1 MADFEFIKMHGLGN
15 DYVFID
21 VTDTQIDAP
30 QLLSRRIS
38 DRAESIGSDG
48 LILYERLS
56 ESRCAL
62 RMRIFNADGSEAE
75 LCGNG
80 IRCLARHAFES
91 GMVSD
96 HVFEIE
102 TGAGVLGVEIHDEDD
117 RFLGVSVEMGRAT
130 TALEASGVS
139 LPGLDGDE
147 SGIGVRVDL
156 VTLLADHD
164 IRLDRQGLDDVV
176 SFVSIGNPH
185 LVFWVREPAA
195 LEAFDLARFGPIL
208 EHHPWFKDRIN
219 VHVVRVDSA
228 CQVTMRSWE
237 RGSGETSACGTGA
250 SAVSVAGALEKRTS
264 PSISAIL
271 PGGTLE
277 LVYDSHQGA
286 VRMTGPAETI
296 CTGVVRSDGTII
308 SLKDTL
314 A

>member
-21 VTDTQIDAP
+21 VTDAP
-30 QLLSRRIS
+30 VDTPHLMSRRVS
-38 DRAESIGSDG
+38 DRVESIGSDG
-48 LILYERLS
+48 LLLFERLRD
-56 ESRCAL
+56 SRCAL

-96 HVFEIE
+96 HAFEIE
-102 TGAGVLGVEIHDEDD
+102 TGAGALAVVIHDEADHCF
-117 RFLGVSVEMGRAT
+117 RVSVEMGRAST
-130 TALEASGVS
+130 SLEDSGVS

-147 SGIGVRVDL
+147 SGIGVRLDL
-156 VTLLADHD
+156 VTLLGDHD
-164 IRLDRQGLDDVV
+164 ASLDRQGLDDIA

-185 LVFWVREPAA
+185 LVLWTSEPEA
-195 LEAFDLARFGPIL
+195 LAAFDLARFGPIL

-250 SAVSVAGALEKRTS
+250 SAVSVAGALENRTS

-277 LVYDSHQGA
+277 LVYDSLQGA
-286 VRMTGPAETI
+286 VRMSGPAETI

-308 SLKDTL
+308 SLKDIP

>member
-21 VTDTQIDAP
+21 VTDTEIDAP

-38 DRAESIGSDG
+38 DRAGSIGSDG

-102 TGAGVLGVEIHDEDD
+102 TGAGALAVDVRHEAD
-117 RFLGVSVEMGRAT
+117 RFQGVAVEMGRAAVT
-130 TALEASGVS
+130 LEDSDVF
-139 LPGLDGDE
+139 LPGFDGDH
-147 SGIGVRVDL
+147 SAIGVRIDL
-156 VTLLADHD
+156 PSLLGDHGV
-164 IRLDRQGLDDVV
+164 RLDREGLDEVV

-185 LVFWVREPAA
+185 LVLWLRESES
-195 LEAFDLARFGPIL
+195 LDAFDLARFGPML
-208 EHHPWFKDRIN
+208 EHHPWFGNRIN
-219 VHVVRVDSA
+219 VHVVHVDSPRL
-228 CQVTMRSWE
+228 VTMRSWE

-250 SAVSVAGALEKRTS
+250 SAVCVAGFLENRTERS
-264 PSISAIL
+264 VSANL
-271 PGGTLE
+271 PGGTLH
-277 LVYDSHQGA
+277 LVYDSLHGT
-286 VRMTGPAETI
+286 VRMTGPAETV

-308 SLKDTL
+308 SLKDTH